1 MKLNNDI
8 TDDRLTAMQEIIKK
22 LRHDDLNEG
31 HCFMIFDDD
40 LPDGQAYYEYPNG
53 KITIEQLN
61 QDNLDLPRMV
71 IHELAPGEIDLVRQK
86 HEVFR

>member
-1 MKLNNDI
+1 MRLHNDA

-31 HCFMIFDDD
+31 YCFMIFDDD
-40 LPDGQAYYEYPNG
+40 LPDGQAYYEYPHG

-61 QDNLDLPRMV
+61 EDNLDLPRIV
-71 IHELAPGEIDLVRQK
+71 VRELSEPEVNAVKQK

>member
-1 MKLNNDI
+1 MRLNND
-8 TDDRLTAMQEIIKK
+8 TADDRLAAIQEIIKK

-40 LPDGQAYYEYPNG
+40 LPDGEAYYEYPDG

-61 QDNLDLPRMV
+61 KDNLDLPRIV
-71 IHELAPGEIDLVRQK
+71 IHELSDDEVNTVKQK